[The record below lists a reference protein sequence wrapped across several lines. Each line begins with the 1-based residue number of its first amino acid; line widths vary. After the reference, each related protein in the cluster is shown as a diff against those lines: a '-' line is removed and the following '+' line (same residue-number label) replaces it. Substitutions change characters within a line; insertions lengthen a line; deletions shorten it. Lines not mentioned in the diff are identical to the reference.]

1 MKIYVSHSIR
11 GKYGNKAT
19 DKQMKAN
26 CAKAIQFGKLLRLNC
41 PGIDYYVPAEHD
53 EWITL
58 AFQQGIITDKQ
69 ILSID
74 CDILDTCDG
83 LLVYT
88 PDDYISG
95 GMSTEI
101 TYAQEFSI
109 PIYLTDGTGWGA
121 IREFFESLA
130 GENDV

>member
-1 MKIYVSHSIR
+1 MKIYVSHQIR

-26 CAKAIQFGKLLRLNC
+26 CAKAMQFGKLLRLNC

-74 CDILDTCDG
+74 CDILSTCDG

-88 PDDYISG
+88 PDDYLSL
-95 GMSTEI
+95 GMGIEVEYATNNGIPTYYTEGLNW
-101 TYAQEFSI
+101 T
-109 PIYLTDGTGWGA
+109 W